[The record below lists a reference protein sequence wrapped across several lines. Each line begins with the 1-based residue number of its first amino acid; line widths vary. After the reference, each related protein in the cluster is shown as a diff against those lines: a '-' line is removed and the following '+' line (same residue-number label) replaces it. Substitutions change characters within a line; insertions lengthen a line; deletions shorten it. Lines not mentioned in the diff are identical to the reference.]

1 MKTEE
6 TKQNSVL
13 PQPETIEF
21 KINEF
26 QNAQSQT
33 YEPYS
38 DENFVLEQN
47 LPNAPS
53 PEISNAPVESSD
65 IFPDAELETVG
76 DTGDEVRS
84 QPQTEDLPSEYILAL
99 KSALVLELR
108 AIRIRH
114 FVTHARNSPVAL

>member
-6 TKQNSVL
+6 TKALKQ
-13 PQPETIEF
+13 T
-21 KINEF
+21 
-26 QNAQSQT
+26 QT

-65 IFPDAELETVG
+65 IFPDTELETVG

-84 QPQTEDLPSEYILAL
+84 QPQTEDLPSEPHYPT
-99 KSALVLELR
+99 R
-108 AIRIRH
+108 GRRP
-114 FVTHARNSPVAL
+114 PVRLTDYVNLSKTDGEPEVYHYGEV